1 MGRASQDKWDRI
13 HAEADWPEPARV
25 VCENAHLLP
34 SRGQALEVACG
45 LGANALLL
53 ARRGLTVT
61 AWDLSPVAIDRLRRR
76 AESEGLSLRAEVR
89 DVTVGPWPREAWDV
103 IVVSRFLDR
112 SVCAAM
118 KEALKPGGLLLYQT
132 FVRDPV
138 TPAGPSNPAYRLA
151 ENELLRLFAGL
162 IVRAYREEGHCGD
175 QCRGWRDEAY
185 LVAQK
190 PL

>member
-1 MGRASQDKWDRI
+1 MGRSVRAKWDRI
-13 HAEADWPEPARV
+13 YADAGWPSPARV
-25 VCENAHLLP
+25 VHENEHLLP
-34 SRGQALEVACG
+34 SRGRALEVACG
-45 LGANALLL
+45 LGANALQL
-53 ARRGLTVT
+53 ARRGLMVT
-61 AWDLSPVAIDRLRRR
+61 AWDLSPVAVARLRRR
-76 AESEGLSLRAEVR
+76 AEREGLPLRAEVR
-89 DVTVGPWPREAWDV
+89 DVTAGPWPREAWDV

-112 SVCAAM
+112 SVCTAM
-118 KEALKPGGLLLYQT
+118 QKALKPGGLLLYQT
-132 FVRDPV
+132 FVRNPV

-175 QCRGWRDEAY
+175 RYRGWRDEAY